1 MCALL
6 WTDRLGKE
14 YLLWQHV
21 HSGCGL
27 CVYYQQQRI
36 WKSIHSEK
44 FYKRVRK
51 SSTHTCTSRNQ
62 DCFDAIS
69 KAICIHYFLPC
80 GSNGS
85 LHVPQFVCQDVCSY
99 IEDEVCRNEWPLLV
113 EQLKTRLP
121 PERAI
126 PHALPIC
133 NNTSEIIAPLN
144 LTNDCCNNAGI
155 VVPSKIQLSTLSLT
169 ISSPTLR
176 TPSATLDT
184 TITIT
189 SSSVATSIVLLV
201 GISSACLLLL
211 LLWWKKRKSINKE
224 VVSKSERYI
233 FQFSWK
239 RLISDHNIPQ
249 ALGWFYH
256 SHFANKTDWDLGKRW
271 TKWCYNYLDHSL
283 IIH

>member
-1 MCALL
+1 MLICRENGRCVPYYGP
-6 WTDRLGKE
+6 TD
-14 YLLWQHV
+14 
-21 HSGCGL
+21 SG
-27 CVYYQQQRI
+27 
-36 WKSIHSEK
+36 KSISCDSMFTVGVDYVYITNNREYGNQYILRNFIK
-44 FYKRVRK
+44 EFVNPAL
-51 SSTHTCTSRNQ
+51 TLVLAGNQ

-189 SSSVATSIVLLV
+189 SSSVAASIVLLV

-233 FQFSWK
+233 FQFS
-239 RLISDHNIPQ
+239 
-249 ALGWFYH
+249 
-256 SHFANKTDWDLGKRW
+256 
-271 TKWCYNYLDHSL
+271 
-283 IIH
+283 